1 MAIEKRAGDLDHIQ
15 FRREWER
22 EPERRRRPRF
32 PDPPPRPQDRAAHG
46 AQVSAETTEAASS
59 IVRARQAVGVDP
71 AMLLVVEFDSINVDI
86 RDHLEERFDAW
97 VVDEQRERVDGQRR
111 YRCIVQFRDRD
122 ALDRFQAEVG
132 HYQSENQQTI
142 VLPYGARRD
151 FFDALQHVRTVSPDE
166 RRGKRLTTE
175 GYPETESFYLDV
187 DLWHPGD
194 PQGARHLL
202 EQVRHLSQQHG
213 GRWDESVGTASLLLG
228 KLHGNRQLA
237 EMLLS
242 LDFVARVDLP
252 PRISDAYAGIFRDP
266 IPPDPGR
273 MPDDEDGLACVI
285 DSGVIAG
292 HPLLANWVIDERDF
306 DTGEATVADR
316 NGHGT
321 SVSGIVVYGDVSECI
336 EANAWEPRV
345 RICSAKVLRH
355 DPTLNRVVFPE
366 KNRIEEVIE
375 KAIRHF
381 HKQRGCRVFNL
392 SVGDEDDVYGGGRQ
406 FPLAEK
412 LDELARELDI
422 VVVVA
427 AGNRGDPPIPDRVVT
442 RKALQKVVTRKA
454 LQKAV
459 RDQIV
464 NDKAQRVCN
473 PATSALALTVGAI
486 ARSEGDLASPVV
498 PAAPAGAPAPF
509 TRVGPGYS
517 VSETA
522 AAVKPELVAYGGNY
536 GIQTLAGHEPRW
548 VTNLVYL
555 GEPTIRPELNG
566 RILTAQS
573 GTSFAAPHVTH
584 AAACVEQSLR
594 QALGRPPS
602 ANLIRALL
610 GSAATLPSCGPDW
623 FKSLVDRL
631 RVVGYGQCDPAHA
644 LWSCERNVC
653 LVAEDSLDE
662 DRLHIYRIQVPQEFA
677 DTRGERGIV
686 VALAY
691 DPPVRASRK
700 EYMSRT
706 MRVELLHGLSEAQ
719 VEEYRAQYQGDDPPS
734 LPGTNDL
741 DPDPARTKVERS
753 TLQVRSKC
761 WRNKPRL
768 KSTPGVPEAVVH
780 VVVTCQRRFPSGEN
794 PKQRYGLAV
803 RFWHEAQDVRL
814 HTSLR
819 TRVRTVARVRV

>member
-1 MAIEKRAGDLDHIQ
+1 MAIEKQVGNLDHIEFQ
-15 FRREWER
+15 REPDR
-22 EPERRRRPRF
+22 EPERRRRQYF
-32 PDPPPRPQDRAAHG
+32 GQAPPRPRDRGSHG
-46 AQVSAETTEAASS
+46 TQVSTETSGAVAS
-59 IVRARQAVGVDP
+59 IVSARQAVGVDP
-71 AMLLVVEFDSINVDI
+71 ATLLVLEFDSINVDL
-86 RDHLEERFDAW
+86 RDHLEERFHAW
-97 VVDEQRERVDGQRR
+97 VVDEQRERADDQSR
-111 YRCIVQFRDRD
+111 YRYIVQFRDRD

-175 GYPETESFYLDV
+175 GYPEIEDFYLDV
-187 DLWHPGD
+187 DLWHPGN
-194 PQGARHLL
+194 QQAAQHVL
-202 EQVRHLSQQHG
+202 EQVRQISQQYG
-213 GRWDESVGTASLLLG
+213 GHWRDAVRTRSLLLG
-228 KLHGNRQLA
+228 KVRGNRRLA
-237 EMLLS
+237 ELLLG

-252 PRISDAYAGIFRDP
+252 PRIRDAYAAIFRDP

-292 HPLLANWVIDERDF
+292 HPMLANWVIDERDF
-306 DTGEATVADR
+306 DTGEGTVTDR

-321 SVSGIVVYGDVSECI
+321 SVSGIVVYGNVAACI
-336 EANAWEPRV
+336 EANAWVPRV

-355 DPTLNRVVFPE
+355 DSVFNRVVFPE
-366 KNRIEEVIE
+366 ENRIEEVIE
-375 KAIRHF
+375 NAIRYF
-381 HKQRGCRVFNL
+381 HAERGCRVFNL
-392 SVGDEDDVYGGGRQ
+392 SVGDENDVYGGGRQ
-406 FPLAEK
+406 FSLAEK

-427 AGNRGDPPIPDRVVT
+427 AGNRGDPPIPDGVAT
-442 RKALQKVVTRKA
+442 RDG

-464 NDKAQRVCN
+464 SDEAQRVCN
-473 PATSALALTVGAI
+473 PATSAIALAVGAI

-498 PAAPAGAPAPF
+498 PAAPAGAPPPF

-536 GIQTLAGHEPRW
+536 GIQTLAGDEPRW

-555 GEPTIRPELNG
+555 GEPTIRPELDG

-594 QALGRPPS
+594 QALGRPAS
-602 ANLIRALL
+602 ANLVRALL
-610 GSAATLPSCGPDW
+610 GSAATSPSCGPEW
-623 FKSLVDRL
+623 LGSVDNRL
-631 RVVGYGQCDPAHA
+631 RAIGYGEFDSERV
-644 LWSCERNVC
+644 LWSCERDVC
-653 LVAEDSLDE
+653 LVAEDSLEE
-662 DRLHIYRIQVPQEFA
+662 DKLHIYRIQVPQEFA
-677 DTRGERGIV
+677 ETRGERGIV

-706 MRVELLHGLSEAQ
+706 MRVELLHGLTEDQ
-719 VEEYRAQYQGDDPPS
+719 VEEYRAQHQGDDPPS

-741 DPDPARTKVERS
+741 NPDPPRTKAERS
-753 TLQVRSKC
+753 TLQVRTKC

-768 KSTPGVPEAVVH
+768 KSTPGGSEAVVH
-780 VVVTCQRRFPSGEN
+780 VLVTCQRRFPSGED
-794 PKQRYGLAV
+794 PKQKYGLAV
-803 RFWHEAQDVRL
+803 RFWHKAQGVRL
-814 HTSLR
+814 HTNLR
-819 TRVRTVARVRV
+819 TRVRAVARVRV